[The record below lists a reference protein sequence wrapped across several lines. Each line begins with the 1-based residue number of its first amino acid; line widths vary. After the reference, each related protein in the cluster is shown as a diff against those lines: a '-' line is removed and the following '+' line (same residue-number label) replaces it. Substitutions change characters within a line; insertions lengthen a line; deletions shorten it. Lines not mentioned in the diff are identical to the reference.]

1 MQEAE
6 QRRLESAK
14 ARALQ
19 EAEEIMERLVD
30 VIPQLNAGLSPK
42 ELLEQEYMQNMP
54 EKRRKKQPDYFRMS
68 MTFLQERSRNYPK
81 RITALIR

>member
-1 MQEAE
+1 MGKDKACGRGSLQEAE

-54 EKRRKKQPDYFRMS
+54 EKRRKSSQIIS
-68 MTFLQERSRNYPK
+68 ECQ
-81 RITALIR
+81 